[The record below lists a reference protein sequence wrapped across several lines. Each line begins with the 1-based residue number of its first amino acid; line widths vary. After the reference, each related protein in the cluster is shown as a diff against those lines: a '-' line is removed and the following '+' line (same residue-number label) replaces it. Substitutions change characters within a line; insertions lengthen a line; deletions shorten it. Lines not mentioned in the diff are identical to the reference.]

1 MADVTLGGRPV
12 GDARASIIQQKRTLH
27 QIHALENTVEKYEI
41 DILEAEA
48 NIARQRE
55 SIEAT
60 ETRIQEMRDNLAE
73 KEKEG

>member
-1 MADVTLGGRPV
+1 MADRTPLGRPI
-12 GDARASIIQQKRTLH
+12 DERADIIQQKRTLH